1 MHCKYLQYKM
11 DTGDRVAYSMQQ
23 NTSIFPKHPNYEQ
36 QTSMISGFRRDVN
49 LICALLGFYAA

>member
-1 MHCKYLQYKM
+1 M